1 MFFLRLILN
10 SRNLNDMTE
19 NITSIYRVLLLKS
32 LDPETE
38 VVLKILNKKPS
49 KHRSSDD
56 KELENSEILI
66 DTDSIF
72 PRFA

>member
-1 MFFLRLILN
+1 MQ
-10 SRNLNDMTE
+10 D

-49 KHRSSDD
+49 KLRSSDD

-72 PRFA
+72 PEFA

>member
-1 MFFLRLILN
+1 MFFFRLIQN
-10 SRNLNDMTE
+10 SRYLNDMKE
-19 NITSIYRVLLLKS
+19 NISSIYRVLFSKS

-49 KHRSSDD
+49 KLRSSDD

-66 DTDSIF
+66 YTDSIF
-72 PRFA
+72 PEFA

>member
-1 MFFLRLILN
+1 MK
-10 SRNLNDMTE
+10 E

-49 KHRSSDD
+49 KLRSSDD

-72 PRFA
+72 PEFA

>member
-1 MFFLRLILN
+1 MK
-10 SRNLNDMTE
+10 E
-19 NITSIYRVLLLKS
+19 NISSIYRVLLSKS

-49 KHRSSDD
+49 KLRSSDD